1 MSLVSRS
8 ANKVSGNKVGSEGPY
23 RTFYTGEEE
32 KKVHGVGI
40 FILER
45 IMNGKFEVQHVSARC
60 GRAVRS

>member
-1 MSLVSRS
+1 
-8 ANKVSGNKVGSEGPY
+8 VSGNKVGSEGPY